1 MHATLRPGRDFAA
14 LEARR
19 LEVGKLFARG
29 HPQAEIVRRLKVSRP
44 TAHRWYR
51 A

>member
-19 LEVGKLFARG
+19 LEVGKLFARR